1 MQFAY
6 RSPLATFHLLDNHV
20 MVVRTSGL
28 DCLFT
33 DGREVKIGNKS
44 RRFLRVRAE
53 KDVANTD
60 IPVINPELIEGMET
74 LGRYQLPAY
83 EWEYCLHTF
92 SGALRRAQ

>member
-6 RSPLATFHLLDNHV
+6 RAPLPIFHLLDNRV

-33 DGREVKIGNKS
+33 DGREVKIRNKS

-53 KDVANTD
+53 KDVANTNV
-60 IPVINPELIEGMET
+60 PVIDSELVEGMEA
-74 LGRYQLPAY
+74 LGGYQLPAY